1 MAIALVQST
10 KTTAG
15 GTTSYTLAFGSN
27 LGAASLLVAF
37 ATTGANTSI
46 TFSDNNGGSWTTIGP
61 FFESVSGQSI
71 AIGYAANH
79 AAGATTVT
87 VTLGTSA
94 GFNTLQISEWSGAAT
109 SSVLDTNTAGRQ
121 NASSTTPSDASM
133 TTAGNG
139 ELVVGCIIGGSGA
152 AATAGTGFTVVQ
164 TDATNGF
171 FSEYQVQTS
180 AGSIACAYNISP
192 SQTTGTISA
201 AFKPPAAAA
210 SAKVPDQR
218 RSAGR
223 FRPRRP
229 RSEYAQPPTGPRFNG
244 SYPVPPQPQR
254 RILPK
259 WWRPRA
265 KARATQ
271 PPTGPAFNGSYP
283 VPPQYRTSNE
293 ARPNWPRIRRRGAQP
308 PFAVTVTVTAGPLV
322 PQARTSLRVP
332 KFARAKARQAQPVP
346 PQQTA
351 AIISVPVQPPRRQL
365 RPPVVPRGYSTIPV
379 TVVVAVPPQPRRRI
393 MRPLL
398 RPRSRIAA
406 PVPPQVIVVT
416 AQALPPQPATRR
428 RPWPWHHFGRGA
440 QYIPAQQAI
449 TVVVPVTVTG
459 SDRPTATVTSSD
471 TGSGV
476 TGTDRALASVS
487 GSDRSGATV
496 TGSDRASATVTSV

>member
-15 GTTSYTLAFGSN
+15 GTTSYTLAYGSN
-27 LGAASLLVAF
+27 LAAASLLVAF

-152 AATAGTGFTVVQ
+152 AATAGAGFTVVQ

-283 VPPQYRTSNE
+283 IP
-293 ARPNWPRIRRRGAQP
+293 
-308 PFAVTVTVTAGPLV
+308 

-332 KFARAKARQAQPVP
+332 KFARAHTRQAWLVPPQVVVQTTQALPAQQPFRRRLFQPRMRPRQAQPVP
-346 PQQTA
+346 VQVTVQTTQGLPPQTA
-351 AIISVPVQPPRRQL
+351 RRFL
-365 RPPVVPRGYSTIPV
+365 
-379 TVVVAVPPQPRRRI
+379 
-393 MRPLL
+393 RPLL
-398 RPRSRIAA
+398 RPRVRVAAA
-406 PVPPQVIVVT
+406 PTVTITFVPPQPTLRRRPPLLRRSRRGAHPVPAQVIVIT
-416 AQALPPQPATRR
+416 AQALPPQPPTRR

-449 TVVVPVTVTG
+449 TVVVPLTVTG
-459 SDRPTATVTSSD
+459 SDRSTTTVTSSD

-476 TGTDRALASVS
+476 TGTDRAAASVS
-487 GSDRSGATV
+487 SSDRSTAVVSGT
-496 TGSDRASATVTSV
+496 DRPTATVTSS